1 MKLSVC
7 MIVKNEAKN
16 IVQAIS
22 DALLVGDEVIVV
34 DTGSTDETKQIA
46 REYGARVFDFEWCN
60 DFSAARNYSIDQAKY
75 DWVMWMDADDRIPVE
90 SAKKIIELK
99 AKPLD
104 SIYGFKLHNVNP
116 IESRFTTDQDFL
128 QGRMFPNRPDVRFEK
143 ILHEQVTPSALN
155 AGLKLVQV
163 DVVINHV
170 GYQDRST
177 VREKIKRNSKLL
189 LLEAGYPKDTVFYS
203 FDIGECFGYYAPN
216 TLSVFNGCELI
227 GACDPFDFDM
237 PKDNGQR
244 IAKIHERAKE
254 IIDLY
259 EKSKS
264 QNDIWETETEQNAPS
279 LMEEIER
286 MTKGIQDN
294 TNGLRIK

>member
-22 DALLVGDEVIVV
+22 DALLVGDEVIIV

-46 REYGARVFDFEWCN
+46 KEYGARVFDFEWCN
-60 DFSAARNYSIDQAKY
+60 DFSAARNYSIDQAKF

-90 SAKKIIELK
+90 SAQKIIELK
-99 AKPLD
+99 SRPLD

-116 IESRFTTDQDFL
+116 VESKFTTDQDFL
-128 QGRMFPNRPDVRFEK
+128 TGRMFPNRPDVRFEK

-155 AGLKLVQV
+155 AGLKLVPV

-170 GYQDRST
+170 GYQDPK
-177 VREKIKRNSKLL
+177 VLREKMKRNSKLL
-189 LLEAGYPKDTVFYS
+189 LLEAGYPKDAVFYS
-203 FDIGECFGYYAPN
+203 FDMGEYFGYYAPN

-227 GACDPFDFDM
+227 GACDPFDFNM
-237 PKDNGQR
+237 PEQNIQR
-244 IAKIHERAKE
+244 IVKIHERAKE
-254 IIDLY
+254 IIDIY
-259 EKSKS
+259 KKNKA
-264 QNDIWETETEQNAPS
+264 QNEIWEAETEQNSPS
-279 LMEEIER
+279 VMEEIER
-286 MTKGIQDN
+286 MTKVFEDN